1 MGELKC
7 IHTQGPKGSLA
18 VETHL
23 WRPQI
28 IPPGRRGIE
37 LEVNACVPRM
47 PAESIKTGIIKGSHQ
62 LGLHGLSMLIA
73 HVKRPG
79 FLLPGHQTIAE
90 SSPFQLQIHHGHGT
104 PDGCFMAIEHPIF
117 EPCIDQSQPI
127 LISVLIGQRTCL
139 HLVAQRQLPTFEHFI
154 ASQHAIIHRHLWVT
168 ATHLHIDRLAIG
180 RELRGRTIEPIGR
193 I

>member
-73 HVKRPG
+73 HMKRPG

-117 EPCIDQSQPI
+117 DPCIDQSQPI
-127 LISVLIGQRTCL
+127 LISVLIG
-139 HLVAQRQLPTFEHFI
+139 
-154 ASQHAIIHRHLWVT
+154 
-168 ATHLHIDRLAIG
+168 
-180 RELRGRTIEPIGR
+180 
-193 I
+193 